1 MRPWR
6 TRGVRG
12 CGSSLPP
19 DRYTARMSSRRPRQ
33 LQSVPETAP
42 AEPVEPAA
50 ASRGAV
56 SRSTINDV
64 ARLAGVSKK
73 TVSRVIN
80 DSPLVRPDTRDK
92 VLALM
97 RRIGYAPDPQ
107 ARGLAFRRS
116 FLIGLVFD
124 NPTAQYIVNMQYGAL
139 DALRDSGF
147 ELVVHPCDSKS
158 EGYIDGIVRFAQQQK
173 LWGLIL
179 IPRVSEDQALAD
191 ALREIGCRYVR
202 IASIPL
208 DEPARMLLTHDR
220 VAGGEV
226 ADYLESLGH
235 RRVALITGPK
245 RYRSSIE
252 RGGGFAEALSRR
264 GIALPADLTY
274 EGGYTFESGVAGAE
288 KLLAR
293 KDRPTAIFAC
303 NDEMAA
309 GVYKA
314 ALRMGL
320 SIPGDLSVIG
330 YDDSPLAS
338 QLWPALTTIRLPIR
352 DLGRQAAAMLLAS
365 DPPARGARPTPVVA
379 VTPHL
384 MVRDSCQPPQ
394 E

>member
-1 MRPWR
+1 MNAPR
-6 TRGVRG
+6 TAKR
-12 CGSSLPP
+12 
-19 DRYTARMSSRRPRQ
+19 
-33 LQSVPETAP
+33 VPVL
-42 AEPVEPAA
+42 EPVETEPAPPRRSTTA
-50 ASRGAV
+50 K
-56 SRSTINDV
+56 STINDV
-64 ARLAGVSKK
+64 ARMAGVSKK

-97 RRIGYAPDPQ
+97 RQIGYAPDPQ

-158 EGYIDGIVRFAQQQK
+158 DGYIEGIVRFAQQQK

-208 DEPARMLLTHDR
+208 DEPVRMLLTHDR
-220 VAGGEV
+220 IAGGEV

-235 RRVALITGPK
+235 RTFGLITGPK

-252 RGGGFAEALSRR
+252 RGGGFTEALAKR
-264 GIALPADLTY
+264 GITLGADQVY

-288 KLLAR
+288 KLLSQ
-293 KDRPTAIFAC
+293 KQRPTAIFAC

-320 SIPGDLSVIG
+320 SIPADLSVIG

-338 QLWPALTTIRLPIR
+338 QLWPALSTIRLPVR
-352 DLGRQAAAMLLAS
+352 DLGRQAASMLLAS
-365 DPPARGARPTPVVA
+365 DPPARGARPAPVVA

-394 E
+394 T

>member
-1 MRPWR
+1 MAM
-6 TRGVRG
+6 TN
-12 CGSSLPP
+12 
-19 DRYTARMSSRRPRQ
+19 TKPR
-33 LQSVPETAP
+33 
-42 AEPVEPAA
+42 AA
-50 ASRGAV
+50 AGVPSAAPPSARGSGANGKN
-56 SRSTINDV
+56 TINDV

-80 DSPLVRPDTRDK
+80 DSPLVRPDTREK
-92 VLALM
+92 ILALM
-97 RRIGYAPDPQ
+97 QQLGYSPDPQ

-124 NPTAQYIVNMQYGAL
+124 NPTAQYIVNLQYGAL

-158 EGYIDGIVRFAQQQK
+158 EGYIAGIQRFAQQQK
-173 LWGLIL
+173 LYGVIL

-202 IASIPL
+202 IASVPM
-208 DEPARMLLTHDR
+208 DEPGNMVLTHDR
-220 VAGGEV
+220 QAGAE
-226 ADYLESLGH
+226 AANYLESLGH
-235 RRVALITGPK
+235 RRIALITGPK

-252 RGGGFAEALSRR
+252 RGGGFTDGLAKR
-264 GIALPADLTY
+264 GVTLPPELVY

-288 KLLAR
+288 SLLAR
-293 KDRPTAIFAC
+293 HPRPTAIFAC

-320 SIPGDLSVIG
+320 SIPGDLSVVG

-338 QLWPALTTIRLPIR
+338 QLWPALTTIRLPVR
-352 DLGRQAAAMLLAS
+352 DLGRQAAAMLLAENW
-365 DPPARGARPTPVVA
+365 PRAAQAPAGISVS
-379 VTPHL
+379 PHL
-384 MVRDSCQPPQ
+384 VVRDSCQPPQ
-394 E
+394 A